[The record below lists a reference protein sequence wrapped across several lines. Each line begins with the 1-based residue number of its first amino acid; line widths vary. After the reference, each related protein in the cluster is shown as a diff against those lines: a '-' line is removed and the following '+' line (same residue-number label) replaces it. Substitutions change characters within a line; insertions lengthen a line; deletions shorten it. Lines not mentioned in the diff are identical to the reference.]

1 MDKVR
6 TSLLLVAHNFKKWP
20 VNPRIYVVF
29 VLVLAYVHSMISP
42 IGNFCAQ
49 MGYTVGPWLFPFLM
63 AEPYSALM
71 IMLGLILLFCDA
83 PFIEDD
89 QPYLILR
96 SGRKTWAMGQALYVM
111 AGSAVYFISVY
122 FISVLIVLP
131 YIGFEHGWGK
141 VINTFCQMGG
151 SRQYGIVLAFEQQIN
166 NVYNPVQATLLNLLL
181 CWMIGVFLGLLLLF
195 LNLVANRSVGG
206 IVTVGLSIFPLFV
219 IRSDW
224 WMHYI
229 SPVSWCSLA
238 VVDATGTTSFP
249 SLPYAIGVL
258 AGGILLFGG
267 LFIVL
272 MTHRDI
278 EVLKSV

>member
-6 TSLLLVAHNFKKWP
+6 TAALLAFHNFKKWP
-20 VNPRIYVVF
+20 VNPRVYV
-29 VLVLAYVHSMISP
+29 VLVLLVGYIHSIVSP
-42 IGNFCAQ
+42 VGVFCAQ
-49 MGYTVGPWLFPFLM
+49 AGYTVGPWLFPFLM

-96 SGRKTWAMGQALYVM
+96 SGRKAWAVGQILYVM
-111 AGSAVYFISVY
+111 AGCAVYFVTTY
-122 FISVLIVLP
+122 LISVLVILP
-131 YIGFEHGWGK
+131 YIGFEDGWGK
-141 VINTFCQMGG
+141 VINTFCQMGIAK
-151 SRQYGIVLAFEQQIN
+151 QYGIVLAFRQQIN
-166 NVYNPVQATLLNLLL
+166 NVFGPVQATLLDLFL
-181 CWMIGVFLGLLLLF
+181 CWMIGVFLGLLLLL
-195 LNLVANRSVGG
+195 LNLAAIRSVGG
-206 IVTVGLSIFPLFV
+206 IVTAGLSIFPLFV
-219 IRSDW
+219 VRSDW

-229 SPVSWCSLA
+229 SPVSWCSLS
-238 VVDATGTTSFP
+238 VVDVTGTTSFP
-249 SLPYAIGVL
+249 SLPYAIGML

-272 MTHRDI
+272 MAHRDI